1 MHPGRS
7 SPHPHPAMQ
16 RIEAHP
22 VRQLGRPVDIPD
34 REVAPFADFERTGL
48 TEHAQRAPARVTPAR
63 HSATV
68 IRNSVAPIFMA
79 SRSDVSGELPGL
91 QSVASA
97 MFTPWAR
104 NSSTGGLVVSRMK

>member
-1 MHPGRS
+1 V
-7 SPHPHPAMQ
+7 Q
-16 RIEAHP
+16 RVEADP
-22 VRQLGRPVDIPD
+22 VDELSGPLDIPD
-34 REVAPFADFERTGL
+34 REIAPFAGLERTSP
-48 TEHAQRAPARVTPAR
+48 TENTPARAPSRVTPAR

-97 MFTPWAR
+97 MFTP
-104 NSSTGGLVVSRMK
+104 